1 MGKKQNME
9 WLACCRATTKWLA
22 MTYPLVFSHVMRPLK
37 IGITQDIIAAKM
49 DGTPDEQWI
58 ARAIGYWVRSSAY
71 LRQMKPG
78 SARIGLDGLVSGH
91 VSDDE
96 ADIAKASLL
105 AYQQKVAQ
113 KAEQIRLE
121 RLAEKNKA
129 ASEVAS
135 SISIISEEAD
145 TLIINGEVKKIL
157 TLKKKPVRA
166 VEDA

>member
-9 WLACCRATTKWLA
+9 WLTHCRETTKWLA
-22 MTYPLVFSHVMRPLK
+22 TAYPLVFSHAMRPLK
-37 IGITQDIIAAKM
+37 IGITQDIIAANM

-58 ARAIGYWVRSSAY
+58 ARAIGYRVRSSAY
-71 LRQMKPG
+71 LRQMKLG
-78 SARIGLDGLVSGH
+78 SARMGLDGLVSGH

-96 ADIAKASLL
+96 AAIAKASLL
-105 AYQQKVAQ
+105 AYQQKAAQ

-129 ASEVAS
+129 ASVMAS
-135 SISIISEEAD
+135 SISIIPEVAD

-157 TLKKKPVRA
+157 TLNKKPVRA